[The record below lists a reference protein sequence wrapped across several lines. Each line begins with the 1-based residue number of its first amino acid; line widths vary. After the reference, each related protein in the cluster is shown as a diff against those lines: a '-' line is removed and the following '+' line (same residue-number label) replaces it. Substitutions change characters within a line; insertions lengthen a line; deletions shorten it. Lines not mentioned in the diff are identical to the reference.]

1 MVMLKT
7 KEISLR
13 SVGKVGGRS
22 RPRRSIRACNGSSV
36 GGSRVFFC
44 SACFGG
50 VLATAWSFE
59 AEALRLRLLGDRGGT
74 PEVLLEV

>member
-7 KEISLR
+7 KDISLQG
-13 SVGKVGGRS
+13 VVKVGGRS

-36 GGSRVFFC
+36 GASSVFFS
-44 SACFGG
+44 SACVGE

-59 AEALRLRLLGDRGGT
+59 AEALRLRSLGGKGGT
-74 PEVLLEV
+74 SEMLLEV